1 MVLMRSMIRI
11 PVLDFIFRPGREEEE
26 EELAARLSCCGGS
39 DSASMS
45 DLIVVDADDWTL
57 PPPDFQ
63 HPLTSFAVGWGI
75 KYQQNQNQQL
85 QFAVGRDQKG
95 ALLHHHHRSR

>member
-1 MVLMRSMIRI
+1 MIRI

-85 QFAVGRDQKG
+85 HESCPPSFILI
-95 ALLHHHHRSR
+95 LLYQRNHQLTLN